1 MWIDLNKLNSLVV
14 IALVYESSRISKEF
28 TIEIHDVT
36 CHWILRPRYDIVQKE
51 HFNLQVGELANVSTT
66 RNRILCGIFQ
76 FLKIQ
81 LVH

>member
-1 MWIDLNKLNSLVV
+1 MWIDLNKLNSLVI
-14 IALVYESSRISKEF
+14 IALVYESSRISEEF
-28 TIEIHDVT
+28 TIEIHNVT
-36 CHWILRPRYDIVQKE
+36 CCWILRSRYDIVQKE

-76 FLKIQ
+76 CFKIR